1 MRSSLLDIIAS
12 VTESAGESAGANLPP
27 KGSDQTP
34 SRSNPQAGKSYAPK
48 GEQRRELVTTA
59 LLGKTAISKLAERG
73 LRIYGQTRK
82 EAMELIK
89 KIITL
94 EGLQQMGYFLQIV
107 HLIIDSQEF
116 EFLASVKYKNSY
128 REDDMNRFNEIYQF
142 LLQNFRKN
150 IMLSEVVS

>member
-1 MRSSLLDIIAS
+1 
-12 VTESAGESAGANLPP
+12 
-27 KGSDQTP
+27 
-34 SRSNPQAGKSYAPK
+34 
-48 GEQRRELVTTA
+48 
-59 LLGKTAISKLAERG
+59 
-73 LRIYGQTRK
+73 
-82 EAMELIK
+82 MELIK